1 MKPSLALLIVGTL
14 YLGVGWMLSA
24 IGPSLPALARQAGH
38 EVTDLGA
45 IFTAFSLGGVLA
57 SVGVGAAI
65 QRWGLR
71 TVIAAGSACMGAGM
85 LALGLSPLLAG
96 MLIGAG
102 MAGFGYGGMLAGG
115 NLLIARLYHGAA
127 GALNALNLFFSVG
140 SIGGPLLVAL
150 MLAVID
156 QPQAAIWMGAVLML
170 GLVWPASR
178 LQEPTQ
184 APSAQMSGAPRWLA
198 AVTLGILMFTYIGT
212 EIGIGGWIALIL
224 ERGVGMIAPLA
235 ALGSSLFW
243 GMLTVGRMAAVFW
256 GDRLGP
262 IHLLLLCISGL
273 ALGGLLLVIG
283 TNQASLALAAV
294 AFMGLSCGPIFPTT
308 ILLITQAAG
317 RSPTALSV
325 ALTIGTGGGL
335 FLPAL
340 FGQFIGWFGPVSGAI
355 MVVVDAACMLLL
367 LLVAR
372 YGMKRTSA
380 VAEMSVR

>member
-1 MKPSLALLIVGTL
+1 VKPSLALLIVGTL

-170 GLVWPASR
+170 GLVWP
-178 LQEPTQ
+178 
-184 APSAQMSGAPRWLA
+184 G
-198 AVTLGILMFTYIGT
+198 
-212 EIGIGGWIALIL
+212 
-224 ERGVGMIAPLA
+224 IAPA
-235 ALGSSLFW
+235 RTDTGTVSADVGGSALVGSRHVGHSDVYLHRYRDRDWWLDSIDPRTRSWHDRTTCRVGEQSL
-243 GMLTVGRMAAVFW
+243 
-256 GDRLGP
+256 LGYVD
-262 IHLLLLCISGL
+262 CRSNGSGL
-273 ALGGLLLVIG
+273 LG
-283 TNQASLALAAV
+283 
-294 AFMGLSCGPIFPTT
+294 
-308 ILLITQAAG
+308 
-317 RSPTALSV
+317 
-325 ALTIGTGGGL
+325 
-335 FLPAL
+335 
-340 FGQFIGWFGPVSGAI
+340 
-355 MVVVDAACMLLL
+355 
-367 LLVAR
+367 
-372 YGMKRTSA
+372 
-380 VAEMSVR
+380 